1 MTHPTITDADRQAA
15 ASIYLSGGDTHDADS
30 IMRRERD
37 DTELV
42 QAFARRR
49 EAETARI
56 VAWLRNVPKA
66 ILADGCGHSDLWD
79 LNGHTADSTIEE
91 SRIIVGV
98 LADAIERG
106 EHNKRAIIYI
116 TQHWNKP

>member
-1 MTHPTITDADRQAA
+1 MTFPTITDADREAVTRF
-15 ASIYLSGGDTHDADS
+15 I
-30 IMRRERD
+30 ERAHKAPESPFD
-37 DTELV
+37 LLDE
-42 QAFARRR
+42 AFARHR

-66 ILADGCGHSDLWD
+66 ILADGCGYSDLWD
-79 LNGHTADSTIEE
+79 LNGRTTDSTIEE

-106 EHNKRAIIYI
+106 EHLKEEE
-116 TQHWNKP
+116 K